1 MSELKLRPP
10 KERKMPPSR
19 TGSGQVL
26 GRRYK
31 CAGEKQVPSGA
42 RHSIHSVRTRWLAC
56 IAPPALSKE
65 NPQAEEV

>member
-42 RHSIHSVRTRWLAC
+42 RHSIHSVRTPLG
-56 IAPPALSKE
+56 
-65 NPQAEEV
+65 